1 MSSFDVSEYL
11 RSKAD
16 FTSSGIPEITPIGM
30 SEMVGKKPLENR
42 MSKTD
47 NLIEAS
53 RQKEYALK
61 MESIA
66 KREALAKENESSLI
80 TKLGLEY
87 DSGLGGAINLGA
99 IFLDRTAKIASGAIA
114 APFSLRGQ
122 YKEQLI
128 DPVSLDILKRQEAGE
143 QLTPEELKVINTP
156 IKSDL
161 SIGPVTLPATINSQT
176 PKEVYEGYFG
186 LEGSKRIARE
196 FRKATDISFIVNK
209 EAEGLMQQELL
220 ADPKAVEALKRV
232 SESKVT
238 DIKKE
243 DVATL
248 IANAVKVGGNNP
260 LAVANLIASNM
271 PNAILAGISPMAL
284 ATTNIGYSQEYYDK
298 WSDNFAKR
306 EGREPTLEEKKQAQ
320 LEAFSLAAAETVGDL
335 LTAST
340 AKALGASLGL
350 GKKAVGVITPEAF
363 KASLGAFGQTTAGAI
378 ASKAVP
384 VIANAAKAT
393 GQVALASVGEAGTEG
408 YQTNTES
415 RLEKGVNASPEDI
428 YFGMTAGALSS
439 GGITASSAGVGLAKD
454 VFGAAKEIKETYQER
469 KEAKTEAYNTA
480 VETGD
485 VTPLMD
491 QTNPLKSDWV
501 GATEAIIEN
510 ASLEGKTDEDVKTA
524 LGKVDKEI
532 VSKLEASIKSFSL
545 NTEAKVDIYNKE
557 IEKINTFLEQNPD
570 SEKAKALLAKYT
582 AERDAPIDP
591 AKEEQANKFIG
602 QLQTKLNE
610 VVSLREGLA
619 AREIES
625 EANVI
630 EAAKAITTPPSTTG
644 TTDTTKP
651 AVDVTTFIVRAM
663 KLRGSKSA
671 ELATAIE
678 SVISSGKATSEEVK
692 TLRILAD
699 EVIASNKAKNV
710 SKVSEN
716 VLFGSGEIKGV
727 SPTPGIDFKG
737 VFNYQETFEKALSIG
752 DKETANKEFEGLKTF
767 VIAHG
772 KKQEAYSQLKPN
784 QMIKFTNKGEWE
796 ISDIPKGYTQQQ
808 AVEEARK
815 NGGFAWFGNKPNKGY
830 ANTMKNIDNE
840 ISIMVPVLQKMSLQ
854 IGKPI
859 NNEELVSVKQTPKAK
874 QASQEGQEVSGA
886 TAVNTGTKQTGTGT
900 SEAPTQP
907 TVNKP
912 KVSVTPEGT
921 STPNNIGAPNGQGQK
936 EKVLSTPPTE
946 VGSGSTQQP
955 TTASPTGQG
964 VVVSDDTKAPLN
976 LLFGNLL
983 STSIASLIE
992 AVNNETVKNKQADFD
1007 YFLVKFIKDIS
1018 NISSIGFYSL
1028 DKVREQ
1034 QSKVMESGEF
1044 EWTKKEQ
1051 KFGDVYYY
1059 PKKQIEDGIELEK
1072 YVYKT
1077 DKYEITSSGTTTSV
1091 VFNSPI
1097 MFGEFEV
1104 KTIDGELGS
1113 IKLTSSDY
1121 AQKYING
1128 ELHVFGKELNIDID
1142 SNNKSKSKVM
1152 YRRKSGIRSSGLYA
1166 TFYENYY
1173 KIDPKYRS
1181 KNSFPLVF
1189 DEKGNNSYSKTVT
1202 TNPKTPIVQSET
1214 TRYEPTNVDYSGL
1227 ARVGTL
1233 LDNKQG
1239 SKRENED
1246 GSISYVFDNLSITL
1260 KQGNIFVLDM
1270 RNPIALIDG
1279 SAKPKEFSNWED
1291 ALKEIETLTKNTL
1304 TPQQKVI
1311 NESQKELFEEKAA
1324 STPEATAEGESQE
1337 NTDDTTGDGTSSSDN
1352 SDELNAGEEVIK
1364 EEARYTSK
1372 QEVLKA
1378 IRKKQQA
1385 FADFINCL

>member
-1 MSSFDVSEYL
+1 
-11 RSKAD
+11 
-16 FTSSGIPEITPIGM
+16 M
-30 SEMVGKKPLENR
+30 SEFDISSYLNKILADKQTEETNSDSLISDYTKAR
-42 MSKTD
+42 DLLDATSRKTF
-47 NLIEAS
+47 LLQEQS
-53 RQKEYALK
+53 EL
-61 MESIA
+61 

-87 DSGLGGAINLGA
+87 DSGLGAALNFGALGLSRVA
-99 IFLDRTAKIASGAIA
+99 DMASGAIA

-122 YKEQLI
+122 AIEQLI
-128 DPVSLDILKRQEAGE
+128 DPASMSILKRQESGE
-143 QLTPEELKVINTP
+143 QLTPEELKTINTP

-161 SIGPVTLPATINSQT
+161 SIGPVSLPATINSQT
-176 PKEVYEGYFG
+176 PKELYEGYFG

-196 FRKATDISFIVNK
+196 FRKATDISSIANK
-209 EAEGLMQQELL
+209 EAVGLAQQELL
-220 ADPKAVEALKRV
+220 ADPKAAEALDRI
-232 SESKVT
+232 SKTKLT

-243 DVATL
+243 DVSTL
-248 IANAVKVGGNNP
+248 IANSLQVGGNNP
-260 LAVANLIASNM
+260 LAVANLIAENL
-271 PNAILAGISPMAL
+271 PNAVLAGTSPMAL
-284 ATTNIGYSQEYYDK
+284 ATTNIGYSQTYYDK

-320 LEAFSLAAAETVGDL
+320 LEAFSLAAAETAGDL
-335 LTAST
+335 LTAGT

-384 VIANAAKAT
+384 VIANASKAI
-393 GQVALASVGEAGTEG
+393 GQVALASAGEAGTEG
-408 YQTNTES
+408 YQTNVEN

-439 GGITASSAGVGLAKD
+439 GGITSASAGVGLTRD
-454 VFGAAKEIKETYQER
+454 VFGAATEAKEIYQNR
-469 KEAKTEAYNTA
+469 QEAKTEAYTTA

-485 VTPLMD
+485 VTPLVNKP
-491 QTNPLKSDWV
+491 NPLQNDWV

-510 ASLEGKTDEDVKTA
+510 ASSEGKTDEDVKAA
-524 LGKVDKEI
+524 LGKVDTEI

-557 IEKINTFLEQNPD
+557 IEKINSFLEQNPD
-570 SEKAKALLAKYT
+570 SEKAKALLDKYT
-582 AERDAPIDP
+582 AARDAPIDP
-591 AKEEQANKFIG
+591 DKEAQANKFIG

-630 EAAKAITTPPSTTG
+630 EAAKAISTPPSTTG
-644 TTDTTKP
+644 TTDTAKP

-663 KLRGSKSA
+663 KLRGTKSPD
-671 ELATAIE
+671 LVTAIE
-678 SVISSGKATSEEVK
+678 SVISSGKATPEEAK

-737 VFNYQETFEKALSIG
+737 VFNYQDTFEKALSIG
-752 DKETANKEFEGLKTF
+752 DKETANKEFESLKAF
-767 VIAHG
+767 VTAHS

-796 ISDIPKGYTQQQ
+796 ISNIPNGMTQQQ

-830 ANTMKNIDNE
+830 TNTMANIDNE
-840 ISIMVPVLQKMSLQ
+840 ISIMVPVLQKMALQ

-874 QASQEGQEVSGA
+874 QASQKGQEVSG
-886 TAVNTGTKQTGTGT
+886 TTVVNTGTQQTGIGT

-912 KVSVTPEGT
+912 KVSITPEGT
-921 STPNNIGAPNGQGQK
+921 STPDNIGAPNGQGQK

-946 VGSGSTQQP
+946 VGSESTQQP
-955 TTASPTGQG
+955 AAALPTGQ
-964 VVVSDDTKAPLN
+964 
-976 LLFGNLL
+976 
-983 STSIASLIE
+983 E
-992 AVNNETVKNKQADFD
+992 AVVNDSVTP
-1007 YFLVKFIKDIS
+1007 
-1018 NISSIGFYSL
+1018 
-1028 DKVREQ
+1028 EQ
-1034 QSKVMESGEF
+1034 Q
-1044 EWTKKEQ
+1044 
-1051 KFGDVYYY
+1051 
-1059 PKKQIEDGIELEK
+1059 EL
-1072 YVYKT
+1072 
-1077 DKYEITSSGTTTSV
+1077 
-1091 VFNSPI
+1091 
-1097 MFGEFEV
+1097 
-1104 KTIDGELGS
+1104 
-1113 IKLTSSDY
+1113 
-1121 AQKYING
+1121 
-1128 ELHVFGKELNIDID
+1128 
-1142 SNNKSKSKVM
+1142 
-1152 YRRKSGIRSSGLYA
+1152 
-1166 TFYENYY
+1166 
-1173 KIDPKYRS
+1173 
-1181 KNSFPLVF
+1181 
-1189 DEKGNNSYSKTVT
+1189 
-1202 TNPKTPIVQSET
+1202 
-1214 TRYEPTNVDYSGL
+1214 
-1227 ARVGTL
+1227 
-1233 LDNKQG
+1233 
-1239 SKRENED
+1239 
-1246 GSISYVFDNLSITL
+1246 
-1260 KQGNIFVLDM
+1260 
-1270 RNPIALIDG
+1270 
-1279 SAKPKEFSNWED
+1279 
-1291 ALKEIETLTKNTL
+1291 
-1304 TPQQKVI
+1304 I
-1311 NESQKELFEEKAA
+1311 NESQKELLEEKAA
-1324 STPEATAEGESQE
+1324 STTETTAEGESQE
-1337 NTDDTTGDGTSSSDN
+1337 SADDTTGDGTSSSDN